1 MSNDLAEIPKKGR
14 KELKSIIIDN
24 KKFRY
29 NKDRPI
35 SNVLTKKL
43 LSVKNT
49 NEYRSYAMK
58 KATDVVSR
66 ERVRQLLIKHAIK
79 NKFRVRDIQSAF
91 RIYAN
96 SIVLENKHFQG
107 ERGLEMI
114 AHQKQR
120 LSDFLRNNRS
130 MKLNIRTEGLF
141 EKPEYDDGGNELG
154 SQELVYALPSTRF
167 NIGNEDELTQAL
179 EDSVIQI
186 RLQIQNLEGST
197 SNLRFK
203 KILSIT
209 IHYDRYDPTRA
220 GRYIELPEWIK
231 LKKACINIKNKDQ
244 KCFKYCIQSIV
255 YDKISKHHPEEMF
268 HYNKLKDDILNW
280 DGVNFPTGNRDID
293 RFEENNKSVSV
304 NVFEPDD
311 CLNDNRIILH
321 RGTKNRNAKYE
332 IDLLKVYDEDNH
344 YHYVLVKNKCR
355 LLNCQSGSNTNKKF
369 YCHHCL
375 NPFQS
380 EKVFKKHLEKGCMA
394 SEGQQTKMPDKDT
407 YIEFEKHNT
416 KLPCPFVIYGDFECL
431 TTNSNTEIKGTYGTE
446 GALSCSGS
454 SAPRGTYQEHKPC
467 GYMLNVV
474 SRIDNACKP
483 YLYRGEDCMKQFV
496 EQLTEIK
503 KDIFEKMNVNK
514 PMDELTNE
522 QKLEFKLS
530 SHCSICGKKFEPD
543 DEKVRDHCHF
553 TGKYRGAAHVKC
565 NLDYSFRY
573 FKIPIFFHNLKN
585 YDAHL
590 IIARANEL
598 NIELNRNK
606 RIDVIA
612 QNSEKFITFSF
623 GACQFKDSFAF
634 LTASLDKLVRLNK
647 YEGNQKIK
655 DWETRFRYTNTNP
668 Y

>member
-1 MSNDLAEIPKKGR
+1 MKKVIDYLLSNDLAEIPKKGR

-293 RFEENNKSVSV
+293 RFEENNKSVSI

-355 LLNCQSGSNTNKKF
+355 LLNCQSSSNTNKKF

-530 SHCSICGKKFEPD
+530 SHCSICGKKFETD

-647 YEGNQKIK
+647 YEGNQKI
-655 DWETRFRYTNTNP
+655 
-668 Y
+668 

>member
-1 MSNDLAEIPKKGR
+1 MKKVIDYLLSNDLAEIPKKGR

-186 RLQIQNLEGST
+186 RLQIQSLEGST

-244 KCFKYCIQSIV
+244 KCFKYYIQSIV

-280 DGVNFPTGNRDID
+280 DGVNFPTGNTDID
-293 RFEENNKSVSV
+293 RFEENNKSVSI

-355 LLNCQSGSNTNKKF
+355 LLNCQSSSNTNKKF

-407 YIEFEKHNT
+407 YMEFEKHNT

-454 SAPRGTYQEHKPC
+454 SAPRGTYQEHKPG

-573 FKIPIFFHNLKN
+573 FKIPIFF
-585 YDAHL
+585 
-590 IIARANEL
+590 
-598 NIELNRNK
+598 
-606 RIDVIA
+606 
-612 QNSEKFITFSF
+612 S
-623 GACQFKDSFAF
+623 
-634 LTASLDKLVRLNK
+634 
-647 YEGNQKIK
+647 
-655 DWETRFRYTNTNP
+655 
-668 Y
+668 

>member
-1 MSNDLAEIPKKGR
+1 MMKKVINYLLSNDLAEIPKRGR
-14 KELKSIIIDN
+14 RELKSIIIDD

-29 NKDRPI
+29 NKDKPI
-35 SNVLTKKL
+35 SSVLTKKL
-43 LSVKNT
+43 LTVKKT
-49 NEYRSYAMK
+49 NEYRSYALN
-58 KATDVVSR
+58 KAKDAFS
-66 ERVRQLLIKHAIK
+66 EGRVRQILTKHAIR

-91 RIYAN
+91 RRYAN

-141 EKPEYDDGGNELG
+141 EKPEFDDGGNELG

-167 NIGNEDELTQAL
+167 NISNEDELTQAL
-179 EDSVIQI
+179 EDSVKQI
-186 RLQIQNLEGST
+186 LLQIQNLEASA

-203 KILSIT
+203 KILTIT
-209 IHYDRYDPTRA
+209 IHYDKYDPTRA

-231 LKKACINIKNKDQ
+231 LKKACINIKNRDQ
-244 KCFKYCIQSIV
+244 KCFKYCIQSVV

-280 DGVNFPTGNRDID
+280 DGVHFPTGNRDID
-293 RFEENNKSVSV
+293 RFEENNKSVSI

-311 CLNDNRIILH
+311 CLNDNEIILH

-332 IDLLKVYDEDNH
+332 IDLLKIYDEDNS

-355 LLNCQSGSNTNKKF
+355 LLNGQSSSNTNKKF

-380 EKVFKKHLEKGCMA
+380 EKVYKKHLENGCMA

-431 TTNSNTEIKGTYGTE
+431 TTNSKNGIK
-446 GALSCSGS
+446 
-454 SAPRGTYQEHKPC
+454 GTYQEHKPC

-474 SRIDNACKP
+474 SRIDNTCKP
-483 YLYRGEDCMKQFV
+483 YLYRG
-496 EQLTEIK
+496 
-503 KDIFEKMNVNK
+503 
-514 PMDELTNE
+514 
-522 QKLEFKLS
+522 
-530 SHCSICGKKFEPD
+530 
-543 DEKVRDHCHF
+543 
-553 TGKYRGAAHVKC
+553 
-565 NLDYSFRY
+565 
-573 FKIPIFFHNLKN
+573 
-585 YDAHL
+585 
-590 IIARANEL
+590 
-598 NIELNRNK
+598 
-606 RIDVIA
+606 
-612 QNSEKFITFSF
+612 
-623 GACQFKDSFAF
+623 
-634 LTASLDKLVRLNK
+634 
-647 YEGNQKIK
+647 
-655 DWETRFRYTNTNP
+655 
-668 Y
+668 